1 MTMNL
6 ICDEPT
12 CDHKEDV
19 GALSED
25 MIGKPC
31 PKCGS
36 DLLTRQDYEEGLK
49 CQAVIGML
57 KAAGLA
63 KDPVDGEDGV
73 KMSINPHAGTL
84 NISVTGLEDGE

>member
-1 MTMNL
+1 MNL

-31 PKCGS
+31 PKCGAN
-36 DLLTRQDYEEGLK
+36 LLTREDYEEGLK
-49 CQAVIGML
+49 YQAVLELL
-57 KAAGLA
+57 KSAGLA
-63 KDPVDGEDGV
+63 KDPVDGDEGALISV
-73 KMSINPHAGTL
+73 NPHAGTL
-84 NISVTGLEDGE
+84 NISVTGLESDE